1 MERLDHEGAN
11 SVRDEFI
18 LNGLEN
24 RPGLKWGVRDSLL
37 SSFFF
42 SSFWLQ

>member
-24 RPGLKWGVRDSLL
+24 RPGSKWGVRDR
-37 SSFFF
+37 SFVILFF